1 MQTEILRRASR
12 RSASDTTVPI
22 RVMPET
28 TDRPQNL
35 TLDQE
40 HLPNLATWL
49 PLLRESLARQGRFRW
64 PLRGASMLPT
74 LPSNCEITIVPLP
87 DKLALGS
94 LIVFAGRDSELVAH
108 RLVRHTDRHLV
119 AQGDARLRP
128 DPWLDPAQV
137 LGLVSAAAVDGRRVW
152 PNRVEALLKWWW
164 VARAVTLWLL
174 RRTLSNVY
182 RWVG

>member
-1 MQTEILRRASR
+1 
-12 RSASDTTVPI
+12 
-22 RVMPET
+22 MPET

-94 LIVFAGRDSELVAH
+94 LIVFAGRDSALVAH
-108 RLVRHTDRHLV
+108 RLVHRTGYHLV
-119 AQGDARLRP
+119 AQGDARWWP

-137 LGLVSAAAVDGRRVW
+137 LGVVSAATVDGLCIW
-152 PNRVEALLKWWW
+152 PSRIEALLKWFW
-164 VARAVTLWLL
+164 VGRATGLWLL
-174 RRTLSNVY
+174 RRIQGRVY
-182 RWVG
+182 HQGG